1 MRLPAG
7 WLAIPLFAI
16 LTTGLVVVVGNRSR
30 MGGSGAHGTVFE
42 VSPAGT
48 EAYVSGLVLS
58 RSGGDHGF
66 QLPSGWA
73 PTTGSS
79 MFTSFDGNA
88 ATHRVDGN
96 GSDLVR
102 SLDSGQA
109 AVFKAVGPAA
119 APNDQLRVEA
129 TSEANGTIS
138 GSVHNPGSNALV
150 DVAVFAGERAVLIG
164 TLPAGTSAPFELLDV
179 TASAG
184 IAPAAQV
191 WSMDQRFGGPAMPI
205 GPPMPTG
212 VIRMDGAG
220 VAETRGPGGFVGP
233 GGPVGPA
240 GGPDRPALPATTASQ
255 TADVGLWLEA
265 SVDNPLLTYG
275 SVRAAGWRPDT
286 TAPLELLGGRR
297 IDRGRSA
304 VTVAAPI
311 EPAGPIT
318 DVTVRRKLT
327 SLSGEVGPDGQTALF
342 RFLLPPNSRPP
353 NVDYEL
359 TIPVGMGSA
368 EAWNGARWVSMQAP
382 EGVSLL
388 PSETVRSGVVLI
400 RIDGLRALSFSAG
413 LTVREQL

>member
-1 MRLPAG
+1 M
-7 WLAIPLFAI
+7 
-16 LTTGLVVVVGNRSR
+16 
-30 MGGSGAHGTVFE
+30 
-42 VSPAGT
+42 
-48 EAYVSGLVLS
+48 
-58 RSGGDHGF
+58 
-66 QLPSGWA
+66 
-73 PTTGSS
+73 
-79 MFTSFDGNA
+79 A
-88 ATHRVDGN
+88 ASV
-96 GSDLVR
+96 
-102 SLDSGQA
+102 A
-109 AVFKAVGPAA
+109 A
-119 APNDQLRVEA
+119 
-129 TSEANGTIS
+129 
-138 GSVHNPGSNALV
+138 
-150 DVAVFAGERAVLIG
+150 
-164 TLPAGTSAPFELLDV
+164 
-179 TASAG
+179 
-184 IAPAAQV
+184 
-191 WSMDQRFGGPAMPI
+191 I

-255 TADVGLWLEA
+255 AADVGLWLEA

-275 SVRAAGWRPDT
+275 SVRAAGWRSDT

-342 RFLLPPNSRPP
+342 RFLLPPNSRPA

-400 RIDGLRALSFSAG
+400 RIDGLMALSFSAG